1 MEGNIKARDTLVMLQ
16 EYPERIYPEPEDD
29 AAKKGNKKDKNPPK
43 KKKKKEPPFPT
54 PAWAE
59 EIQAVVDKVK
69 EMEQLAADRE
79 NLKLDDEFIS
89 SVHSQ
94 LQRFKKEISY
104 RKQLEE
110 EARIEAE
117 LKAAKKKAKKK

>member
-1 MEGNIKARDTLVMLQ
+1 MLQ
-16 EYPERIYPEPEDD
+16 DYPERIYPEPEDD
-29 AAKKGNKKDKNPPK
+29 AAKKQNKKDKAPK

-69 EMEQLAADRE
+69 EMESLAGDKE
-79 NLKLDDEFIS
+79 NLKLDNDFITNVS
-89 SVHSQ
+89 SQ

-117 LKAAKKKAKKK
+117 LKAAKKKQKKK

>member
-29 AAKKGNKKDKNPPK
+29 AAKKANKKDKNPPK

-59 EIQAVVDKVK
+59 EIQAVVDKVRD
-69 EMEQLAADRE
+69 MEQLAADRE
-79 NLKLDDEFIS
+79 NLKLDDQFIS
-89 SVHSQ
+89 NVH
-94 LQRFKKEISY
+94 
-104 RKQLEE
+104 
-110 EARIEAE
+110 A
-117 LKAAKKKAKKK
+117 